1 MQEFEEAKSTS
12 DAMERLDRFFFRICM
27 DGTSVSCKSGEL
39 SARSRNFRCWFDEL
53 ARGLEAHQSLHLV
66 STTCKP
72 IATCFV
78 SMADRRIEPFAPR
91 YRYHIEEWIDISVRF
106 RSIPSPPDG
115 LGRRPSL
122 WFFQSKPGSTR
133 VERGRNRVQP
143 EIEGNE
149 TEGVDR
155 HERRTCARQAWS
167 ATRRPLARRPWCRKT
182 PGRCRRSC
190 SRWWVPERR
199 SEEVP
204 IGRRWRKRR
213 GRLTT
218 CTNGIAQNVE
228 EYEPRVVQQLLDFM
242 YRHVN
247 EVLEDAEV
255 RAGEPED
262 EGKET
267 RRDEWTEA
275 ELTDLDPPTTCLW
288 TGSNAHETDSA
299 TPCTQAGTEG
309 SSNWPT

>member
-1 MQEFEEAKSTS
+1 MGRTNASPCRNLRRQRAQETPWNGWTASFFGSAWMERRFHANQENYQHVHATCAAGLMSWREDWKSTK
-12 DAMERLDRFFFRICM
+12 ACTLFPPR
-27 DGTSVSCKSGEL
+27 
-39 SARSRNFRCWFDEL
+39 AR
-53 ARGLEAHQSLHLV
+53 
-66 STTCKP
+66 P

-115 LGRRPSL
+115 LGQRPSL

-167 ATRRPLARRPWCRKT
+167 ATRRPHARRPWCRKT

-190 SRWWVPERR
+190 SRWWVP
-199 SEEVP
+199 
-204 IGRRWRKRR
+204 
-213 GRLTT
+213 
-218 CTNGIAQNVE
+218 
-228 EYEPRVVQQLLDFM
+228 
-242 YRHVN
+242 
-247 EVLEDAEV
+247 
-255 RAGEPED
+255 
-262 EGKET
+262 
-267 RRDEWTEA
+267 
-275 ELTDLDPPTTCLW
+275 
-288 TGSNAHETDSA
+288 
-299 TPCTQAGTEG
+299 
-309 SSNWPT
+309 